1 MKFFTKSLI
10 ATFLAL
16 FLTTPSVS
24 LAQIAGAGGP
34 SLSSPTVVA
43 GCVNLKY
50 SLSYG
55 TKGTE
60 VTKLQTFLKDKG
72 YLPGSVTVTG
82 TFGES
87 TRNALRIFQLAK
99 LNEVNVANI
108 DKTLVPSATMR
119 QSLADTGFT
128 LTSTGVAG
136 SYTRAKIA
144 YMTCNEAVIPVDDS
158 VGVFGG
164 GGVYSTA
171 TATDNGCINMPAGSV
186 CQVGTGRCTAD
197 GVCILNAGAFTCPEG
212 TSCGSS
218 AGSASGVM
226 VCNQDAYLCNDGT
239 WVGRT
244 GADCQFRCPTSALAK
259 YQLYIDGNIS
269 LNNIVSSITKTDA
282 LAKCKISVSRYSD
295 SEVRCVWNN
304 QTLLD
309 YSPTSATSAYGKYK
323 VYFNDVLQQTSAP
336 ITRSEAYANCKETI
350 SYNTTT
356 SIKCLWNGVVINS
369 SAVNKTPT
377 VAAEWKPSI
386 ISSGSA
392 ATLTWKSTN
401 TSYCNVSHPGGINPW
416 NNAPTS
422 HTASY
427 TSVTATDVTTI
438 TCYNE
443 AGLSATR
450 TVKLTVTQTPAPC
463 APCAPC
469 VGSSGENAP
478 QSTGCV
484 VPPTSSTPTVTVA
497 WTPSTIT
504 SGSPATL
511 TWSST
516 NASYCNVSHPGGI
529 NPWNNAPTSH
539 TAPYTSV
546 TANDTT
552 TITCYNQAGQSAS
565 KTVTLT
571 VAPVEV
577 SFSITPAELAQG
589 WYYGDTNQKKTGTPS
604 DWVLVD
610 SGTRSAMWKAP
621 TQTPTPTVTVA
632 WTPSTITSGSP
643 ATLTWSSTNASYC
656 NVSHPG
662 GINPWNNAPTSH
674 TAPYTS
680 VTASDTTT
688 ITCYNQA
695 GQSASKTVT
704 LTVAPVEVAMVPKNA
719 SCVGIS
725 GAPSSVTSGQSFQA
739 RITMKNTGS
748 TPWLISGASPS
759 SGIKLGSQ
767 NPENGNNFKINR
779 IGVNSKAVTGTDVV
793 FSGTFKATTTVGT
806 YNFDWKMVDEYIE
819 WFGGTCHQSITVTH
833 PTSGLYNFVAADEE
847 SCNSSVFSR
856 FGGLVKRCT
865 IGGSCGLYCGKPG
878 ISCASANPTAWG
890 SCIDAATDTRTSS
903 SAVLGVASMCVNLP
917 INLIRGAESSSV
929 SLLQSFLLEKGFMEG
944 EVTGFYGDKTVE
956 AVKDYQASV
965 GLPTTGMVYDFTREA
980 MRAESCQ

>member
-24 LAQIAGAGGP
+24 LAQIAGAGEP
-34 SLSSPTVVA
+34 SLSSPTVAA

-164 GGVYSTA
+164 GSVYSTA
-171 TATDNGCINMPAGSV
+171 TDSGCINMPAGSS
-186 CQVGTGRCTAD
+186 CQGGAGKCGAGGACVPNAGTSTCPAPGIMVN
-197 GVCILNAGAFTCPEG
+197 GVCTNDGDAHLVACT
-212 TSCGSS
+212 
-218 AGSASGVM
+218 
-226 VCNQDAYLCNDGT
+226 QDAYLCADGT

-244 GADCQFRCPTSALAK
+244 GTDCQFRCPTSALAK

-323 VYFNDVLQQTSAP
+323 VYFSDVLQQTSAP

-427 TSVTATDVTTI
+427 TSVTATDITTI

-469 VGSSGENAP
+469 VDSSGENAP

-484 VPPTSSTPTVTVA
+484 VPPTSPTPTVTVA

-546 TANDTT
+546 TAN
-552 TITCYNQAGQSAS
+552 
-565 KTVTLT
+565 
-571 VAPVEV
+571 
-577 SFSITPAELAQG
+577 
-589 WYYGDTNQKKTGTPS
+589 
-604 DWVLVD
+604 
-610 SGTRSAMWKAP
+610 
-621 TQTPTPTVTVA
+621 
-632 WTPSTITSGSP
+632 
-643 ATLTWSSTNASYC
+643 
-656 NVSHPG
+656 
-662 GINPWNNAPTSH
+662 
-674 TAPYTS
+674 
-680 VTASDTTT
+680 DTTT

-806 YNFDWKMVDEYIE
+806 YNFDWRMVDEYVE
-819 WFGGTCHQSITVTH
+819 WFGETCHQSITVTP

-847 SCNSSVFSR
+847 SCNSSVLSR

-878 ISCASANPTAWG
+878 ISCASANPTVWG

-917 INLIRGAESSSV
+917 INLIRGAESPSV